1 MKEKITK
8 VISGIFAL
16 IWCTVIFT
24 EYWHYNPNY
33 SRAIQLF
40 QYSDLL
46 IIFIIIGA
54 AFSWFISRPR
64 KAPLKFING
73 LSLFGFMLFLDALTL
88 SFFYGKVE
96 QLNISTAGMMAHLGL
111 FTGVAFCVY
120 LIYLVSRVLGYCL
133 TTIFPIKVSISD
145 LAIIQ
150 VALGTASLTFV
161 LFFLGILGALNI
173 FIVAPLLALILA
185 VNWRITIDII
195 KKTLFK
201 SIKIEGLNTL
211 GVFCFLF
218 LGLFLIFDFAQILR
232 PFPAGTDSINLYVNL
247 PKLINDYSSLVAG
260 NQPYN
265 WSLFMSLGLVVF
277 GRIDVVLGLS
287 FLGSFLAL
295 IALFRLSRK
304 WLDINY
310 SALCLLLFFSVPM
323 VNFLAYMDMKI
334 DMALL
339 FISLSVLLLFY
350 NWLVP
355 PISDPVKVKK
365 ETKTVIKKGKKIKT
379 KQKQKTFQ
387 VITPSYLI
395 KSKTFFA
402 PKIPTVLI
410 QNRLL
415 ILIGLLAGFG
425 FGIKLTFIFFFFA
438 LVSALWYAEGGLLTF
453 LTAFF
458 LTIGTTFL
466 LELDAHPLLRSFH
479 QSVDVVQWILLAIGL
494 LMAAFLFLKEKATMI
509 KLVRSSLI
517 LSICFLLPILPWFGK
532 NYAET
537 ESFAIEDLLNGKE
550 ATPVLDFKGIKNKL
564 KQQEKNQN

>member
-1 MKEKITK
+1 MREKIIK
-8 VISGIFAL
+8 VISIIFAL
-16 IWCTVIFT
+16 VWCIVIFT

-33 SRAIQLF
+33 GKAIQLF
-40 QYSDLL
+40 QYADLL
-46 IIFIIIGA
+46 IVFILIGA
-54 AFSWFISRPR
+54 GLSWFISKPR
-64 KAPLKFING
+64 NKPLKFING
-73 LSLFGFMLFLDALTL
+73 LCLFGFMLFLDALTL
-88 SFFYGKVE
+88 SFFYGKIE
-96 QLNISTAGMMAHLGL
+96 ALNINAAGMMAHLGL
-111 FTGVAFCVY
+111 FAGVAFCVY
-120 LIYLVSRVLGYCL
+120 LIYLVSRVLGFSF
-133 TTIFPIKVSISD
+133 TTVFPIKVSRPD
-145 LAIIQ
+145 LPIIQ
-150 VALGTASLTFV
+150 VALGTAILTFL
-161 LFFLGILGALNI
+161 LFFLGILGVLNV
-173 FIVAPLLALILA
+173 FIIAPLLTLILA
-185 VNWRITIDII
+185 VNWRVTIDII
-195 KKTLFK
+195 KKSLFK
-201 SIKIEGLNTL
+201 PLNIEGLNTL

-218 LGLFLIFDFAQILR
+218 LSLFLIFDFAQILR

-247 PKLINDYSSLVAG
+247 PKLINDYSGLVAG

-355 PISDPVKVKK
+355 PTFSTVSKSK
-365 ETKTVIKKGKKIKT
+365 ETKIPIKKSKALKS
-379 KQKQKTFQ
+379 KQKRKAPRS
-387 VITPSYLI
+387 VTPSYLI
-395 KSKTFFA
+395 KIKTFFA
-402 PKIPTVLI
+402 EKNPPVFI

-415 ILIGLLAGFG
+415 IIMGLLAGFG
-425 FGIKLTFIFFFFA
+425 FGIKLTFVFFFFA
-438 LVSALWYAEGGLLTF
+438 LVTAIWYAEGGLLTF
-453 LTAFF
+453 LSAFF
-458 LTIGTTFL
+458 LTLGTTFL

-479 QSVDVVQWILLAIGL
+479 KSVDVLQWILLGIGL
-494 LMAAFLFLKEKATMI
+494 VMAVFLFFKEKAIMI
-509 KLVRSSLI
+509 KLIRSSLI

-537 ESFAIEDLLNGKE
+537 ESFTVEDLLNGKE
-550 ATPVLDFKGIKNKL
+550 AAPVLDFKGMKKN
-564 KQQEKNQN
+564 N